1 MEKKFIQVRTKRTIP
16 DMNSVLLFFIKE
28 NEKTPTLYN
37 KELAIQE
44 TKIEADLIKFLQKMN
59 IHASTKSDRYSL
71 PVEFEIRQ
79 TNYGEAF
86 LNATF
91 YTQNFY
97 RKIVKKLLKMNSYKI
112 RFYVFMEIID
122 NGGERKV
129 NYFFRYFNH

>member
-16 DMNSVLLFFIKE
+16 DMDSVLLFFIKE

-91 YTQNFY
+91 STANLY
-97 RKIVKKLLKMNSYKI
+97 RKIAKALLDVNAYKI
-112 RFYVFMEIID
+112 RFYVFMEIED
-122 NGGERKV
+122 KGKERKV
-129 NYFFRYFNH
+129 NYYFRYYVH